1 MLDIICEIAN
11 GYYGNLQ
18 ISKKYIDI
26 AARAKSNAVKFQIA
40 YADDM
45 LQKRDKIFK
54 IIKKNEMSFST
65 WSKIRKYAKKNKIK
79 FYLDIDGEKA
89 LDIAKKIK
97 PDAVKIHTTSFFD
110 QRLLLNA
117 LAYFKYIYI
126 SISGIKD
133 VEIKKVYSLI
143 KRKKFQKKVTFLYGH
158 QNVPTKIEETNL
170 SRLIYLKEKY
180 KNIKF
185 GFMDH
190 IDGSSDYKYSLSVFA
205 LGLGINCFEKHL
217 TFSRKKKLIDS
228 TSALEEK
235 EFVNYIK
242 ILNDHKKSLG
252 KFKKNLTDSEI
263 KYRNNALTVI
273 HSKVKIKRDQ
283 KIKYSLITHKRP
295 LKFSKKY
302 FYDPEK
308 ILGKKSKV
316 DININQPILVNQI
329 K

>member
-1 MLDIICEIAN
+1 M
-11 GYYGNLQ
+11 
-18 ISKKYIDI
+18 
-26 AARAKSNAVKFQIA
+26 
-40 YADDM
+40 
-45 LQKRDKIFK
+45 
-54 IIKKNEMSFST
+54 
-65 WSKIRKYAKKNKIK
+65 
-79 FYLDIDGEKA
+79 
-89 LDIAKKIK
+89 
-97 PDAVKIHTTSFFD
+97 
-110 QRLLLNA
+110 
-117 LAYFKYIYI
+117 
-126 SISGIKD
+126 
-133 VEIKKVYSLI
+133 
-143 KRKKFQKKVTFLYGH
+143 
-158 QNVPTKIEETNL
+158 
-170 SRLIYLKEKY
+170 
-180 KNIKF
+180 
-185 GFMDH
+185 
-190 IDGSSDYKYSLSVFA
+190 
-205 LGLGINCFEKHL
+205 
-217 TFSRKKKLIDS
+217 IDS

>member
-110 QRLLLNA
+110 QR
-117 LAYFKYIYI
+117 FIFI
-126 SISGIKD
+126 I
-133 VEIKKVYSLI
+133 
-143 KRKKFQKKVTFLYGH
+143 
-158 QNVPTKIEETNL
+158 
-170 SRLIYLKEKY
+170 
-180 KNIKF
+180 
-185 GFMDH
+185 
-190 IDGSSDYKYSLSVFA
+190 
-205 LGLGINCFEKHL
+205 
-217 TFSRKKKLIDS
+217 
-228 TSALEEK
+228 
-235 EFVNYIK
+235 
-242 ILNDHKKSLG
+242 
-252 KFKKNLTDSEI
+252 
-263 KYRNNALTVI
+263 
-273 HSKVKIKRDQ
+273 
-283 KIKYSLITHKRP
+283 
-295 LKFSKKY
+295 
-302 FYDPEK
+302 
-308 ILGKKSKV
+308 
-316 DININQPILVNQI
+316 
-329 K
+329 